1 MNNKKRYRITVSG
14 RVQGVGFRFFTR
26 DAAQT
31 LGLSGWV
38 MNLSGGEVELEAEGE
53 QSAIDKLIEEL
64 RQGPPLSRVTDLD
77 VQELAATGSNEEFFI
92 HRRITRPAAAAG
104 HGGGRAGVGGN
115 EE

>member
-1 MNNKKRYRITVSG
+1 MDNKKRYRITVSG

-26 DAAQT
+26 DVAQT

-38 MNLSGGEVELEAEGE
+38 MNLIGGDVELEAEGE

-77 VQELAATGSNEEFFI
+77 VRELAATGSNEGFFI
-92 HRRITRPAAAAG
+92 HRSITRPAVAAG
-104 HGGGRAGVGGN
+104 YGDGRAGVGGN
-115 EE
+115 GE

>member
-53 QSAIDKLIEEL
+53 QPAIDKLIEEL
-64 RQGPPLSRVTDLD
+64 RQGPPLSRVTGLD
-77 VQELAATGSNEEFFI
+77 VQELVAMGSNEEFFI
-92 HRRITRPAAAAG
+92 HRRITRPAAAG
-104 HGGGRAGVGGN
+104 LEGTRPLRG
-115 EE
+115 

>member
-1 MNNKKRYRITVSG
+1 MDNKKRYRITVSG
-14 RVQGVGFRFFTR
+14 RVQGVGFRYFTR

-38 MNLSGGEVELEAEGE
+38 MNLIGGDVELEAEGE

-64 RQGPPLSRVTDLD
+64 KQGPPLSRVTDVD
-77 VQELAATGSNEEFFI
+77 VQELVAMGSNEEFFI

-104 HGGGRAGVGGN
+104 HGDGRAGVGGDG
-115 EE
+115 E